1 MSTSGGGLIQPA
13 FCVVWGMFE
22 PFADGESE
30 DGKLDYGAIEM

>member
-1 MSTSGGGLIQPA
+1 MSTRGGLNQPA

-22 PFADGESE
+22 PFADGEGE